1 MLQAQGTVF
10 PAEEFDAEAAA
21 AGMRDAMTG
30 FGTSEEAIISIL
42 VNHSFEQRKEIATA
56 FKTAYGKDLIEDL
69 KDELGGNFEDVCV
82 MMLASPRETDAREL
96 NKAISGAGTDETV
109 LVEIMT
115 SRTNEELD
123 EIKAIYEKEFETT
136 LEEDLQSDTSGYFG
150 RLMVALCANGRE
162 PSEGWDMEEAEESA
176 QKLYEA
182 GAGCLG
188 TEEAEI
194 NAVLCIK
201 SYDQLRAIFHK
212 YDELKGNPLEED
224 IASETS
230 GSLKDGFLAI
240 VEVARYKP
248 RFFARRLHDAMA
260 GLGTSDD
267 DLIRIIVT
275 RSEDDLEEI
284 KEEYQNLY
292 EKSLAEAVAD
302 ECSGDYKRMLLSII
316 K

>member
-1 MLQAQGTVF
+1 MQQGTIY

-21 AGMRDAMTG
+21 EGMREAMTG

-56 FKTAYGKDLIEDL
+56 FKTAYGK
-69 KDELGGNFEDVCV
+69 
-82 MMLASPRETDAREL
+82 
-96 NKAISGAGTDETV
+96 GAGTDETV

-123 EIKAIYEKEFETT
+123 EIKEIYEKEFETT

-162 PSEGWDMEEAEESA
+162 PNEGWDMAEAEESA

-194 NAVLCIK
+194 NAILCIK
-201 SYDQLRAIFHK
+201 SYDQLRSIFYK
-212 YDELKGNPLEED
+212 YEELKGNPLEED

-230 GSLKDGFLAI
+230 GTLKDGFLAI

-260 GLGTSDD
+260 GFGTSDN
-267 DLIRIIVT
+267 DLIRLIIT

-284 KEEYQNLY
+284 KEEYQKLY
-292 EKSLAEAVAD
+292 EKPLAEAVAD
-302 ECSGDYKRMLLSII
+302 ECSGDYKRILLAII

>member
-1 MLQAQGTVF
+1 MTGTVF

-123 EIKAIYEKEFETT
+123 
-136 LEEDLQSDTSGYFG
+136 
-150 RLMVALCANGRE
+150 
-162 PSEGWDMEEAEESA
+162 
-176 QKLYEA
+176 
-182 GAGCLG
+182 
-188 TEEAEI
+188 
-194 NAVLCIK
+194 
-201 SYDQLRAIFHK
+201 
-212 YDELKGNPLEED
+212 
-224 IASETS
+224 
-230 GSLKDGFLAI
+230 
-240 VEVARYKP
+240 
-248 RFFARRLHDAMA
+248 
-260 GLGTSDD
+260 
-267 DLIRIIVT
+267 
-275 RSEDDLEEI
+275 DLEEI